1 MGHDQRFVFESMQ
14 DAQSIRKYLEAVM
27 EGLDKGRLVVTTGAE
42 EFVLEPAGLLNFTV
56 KARRRGGEGRL
67 SLAITWKCPEDE
79 SPRSGETLSIKA

>member
-27 EGLDKGRLVVTTGAE
+27 EGLDKGRLVVTTGSE
-42 EFVLEPAGLLNFTV
+42 EFVLEPAGLMNFIV

-67 SLAITWKCPEDE
+67 SLSITWKCPEAE
-79 SPRSGETLSIKA
+79 SPRSDETLSIKA